1 MALGDGIRRNIA
13 TVSKEERDRLRD
25 AIIKLQTQRRYPG
38 QRSDSPVGGVT
49 YWFKQDEI
57 HANSHVHNC
66 PAFVPWHRE
75 LVNRFEA
82 LIREIDPELSLHY
95 WDWTQDPRNLPDGQG
110 GVINLFASDFF
121 GVPNGN
127 PGEPMQA
134 DSGPP
139 WRPDGFYVPDANPF
153 RSDNEFDPNNNPFD
167 PPRDLPYAVG
177 SGLPGIDDGAALNA
191 TSFRAFHDAINISH
205 GIAHGYIGGVLAD
218 AHKSFR
224 SPVAF
229 LLHANLDRIWAMWQR
244 AGHPERVE
252 PAHVYDY
259 TPGQWP
265 RDPELGQGD
274 VQSGAAWWG
283 FKSPMEP
290 WAGPAAQTAATGI
303 IANVVPVRP
312 WAAPENQ
319 QVYKDSRDLTIVFPP
334 SYDTVPHSA
343 YFILDRSN
351 FSAVEVQ
358 SQTAFA
364 GAMTLICD
372 GFTTNEL
379 GGAPPPPPS
388 LQLTFDSPNGPPAAP
403 YVTVAAEPAL
413 TEGGGPDVPQR
424 ISFPLD
430 ITFTDPSI
438 FNSVTDTRFVF
449 LRATIGITV
458 AETAFELSKQPNPY
472 MLDGPVS
479 WLSKDV
485 RVFKLLPG
493 QSLQASNMV
502 LPDPG
507 ADPNAPLTYITNLL
521 AEFRAIPDLNDDP
534 SHPFQRISQDEVQSQ
549 LEAGQTIGG
558 TPVFNFAVAKVRYRA
573 NTTSA
578 GNVQVFFRTFST
590 MRSALDYSYAG
601 NNPPTIN
608 YTRSGTWP
616 NGVPLLGLIDGE
628 IASIPYFA
636 VGRVD
641 STTTSMANQPL
652 DTPNIQNINADAGQ
666 EAVMF
671 FGCWLDFNQPPN
683 RFPFNPPDDHGPFAN
698 GAQPIPAVINGLH
711 ECLVAEIF
719 FQPGGGVDPI
729 SSGSTPASSDR
740 LAQRNLAID
749 PSGNP
754 GWPAT
759 HTVAHSFLIK
769 PSLLPA
775 GINATATGQ
784 AAVER
789 IAFDELMI
797 RWNDMP
803 RDTKATLYVPE
814 WDADQVLQMNAARQ
828 HPNVLHKVDAHTLA
842 IDLAD
847 ATFVPIPKAGKN
859 SYAGLITLTLP
870 DGVRTGQVYR
880 ADFQQIARLR
890 RFNGSFRFTVPI
902 GDETRMLPDEIRRL
916 AVLRY
921 IAEGKPAGSRW
932 QPIFARW
939 VATQAGK
946 VKGLG
951 GDPGQVPPSLTDPQ
965 GAGEPGGKQ
974 NRVTGKVRCLFYD
987 CFGDF
992 AGFDLEDCTECH
1004 HFTTG
1009 ERGIEEIIRRACRDR
1024 SWITVLFHGDSR
1036 HICEI
1041 VIECMHH
1048 RS

>member
-13 TVSKEERDRLRD
+13 TVSQEERDRLRD
-25 AIIKLQTQRRYPG
+25 AIIKLQTQQHYPG
-38 QRSDSPVGGVT
+38 ARGDSPVGGVS

-57 HANSHVHNC
+57 HANTHVHFC

-75 LVNRFEA
+75 LINRFEA
-82 LIREIDPELSLHY
+82 LIQEIDPQLSLHY
-95 WDWTQDPRNLPDGQG
+95 WDWTQDPQNLPDGQG
-110 GVINLFASDFF
+110 GTINLFTSAFF
-121 GVPNGN
+121 GQPNAN
-127 PGEPMQA
+127 LPGEPMQA
-134 DSGPP
+134 DAGPP
-139 WRPDGFYVPDANPF
+139 WRLDGFYVPNADPY
-153 RSDNEFDPNNNPFD
+153 RSDIENDPGHDNPFD
-167 PPRDLPYAVG
+167 PPLDLPYAVTG
-177 SGLPGIDDGAALNA
+177 GPTGIDDSAALA
-191 TSFRAFHDAINISH
+191 AGSFKQFHDAISVSH
-205 GIAHGYIGGVLAD
+205 GAAHGYIGGILSD
-218 AHKSFR
+218 PHTSFR
-224 SPVAF
+224 SPVAY
-229 LLHANLDRIWAMWQR
+229 LLHSNLDRIWAMWQR
-244 AGHPERVE
+244 APGHPQRVD
-252 PAHVYDY
+252 PVHVYDH
-259 TPGQWP
+259 TPGEWSQ
-265 RDPELGQGD
+265 DPELGAGD
-274 VQSGAAWWG
+274 LSVSQFPWWG

-290 WAGPAAQTAATGI
+290 WAGPAAQTMATGVV
-303 IANVVPVRP
+303 ANVAPVRP
-312 WAAPENQ
+312 WAPPENQ
-319 QVYKDSRDLTIVFPP
+319 QVYKDSRDPTVVFPP

-351 FSAVEVQ
+351 FSGVEVQ
-358 SQTAFA
+358 SQPAYA
-364 GAMTLICD
+364 GAMTLIFD

-379 GGAPPPPPS
+379 GGDPPPAPS
-388 LQLTFDSPNGPPAAP
+388 LQMTFDSPNGPSAAP
-403 YVTVAAEPAL
+403 YITVAAEPAL

-430 ITFTDPSI
+430 INFVDPTI
-438 FNSVTDTRFVF
+438 FNSFTDTRFVY
-449 LRATIGITV
+449 LVATDGITV
-458 AETAFELSKQPNPY
+458 AQTAFELSKQPNPY
-472 MLDGPVS
+472 MLDGAIS

-485 RVFKLLPG
+485 RVFKLFPG
-493 QSLQASNMV
+493 QNLPSSATV
-502 LPDPG
+502 LGNDPL
-507 ADPNAPLTYITNLL
+507 AYINNLL
-521 AEFRAIPDLNDDP
+521 TEFRGIPDLNDDP
-534 SHPFQRISQDEVQSQ
+534 SHPFQQISQDEVQSQ
-549 LEAGQTIGG
+549 LEAAQTIGG

-573 NTTSA
+573 NTTPT

-601 NNPPTIN
+601 SSPPTIN
-608 YTRSGTWP
+608 YTRSGAWP
-616 NGVPLLGLIDGE
+616 NGVPLLGIIDGE

-641 STTTSMANQPL
+641 STATSMANQLL

-671 FGCWLDFNQPPN
+671 FGCWLDFNQPQN
-683 RFPFNPPDDHGPFAN
+683 RFPFNPPDDHGPFTS
-698 GAQPIPAVINGLH
+698 GAQPIPAVISGLH

-719 FQPGGGVDPI
+719 YQPGGGADPI
-729 SSGSTPASSDR
+729 PSGSTPASSDR

-759 HTVAHSFLIK
+759 HTVAHSFMIK
-769 PSLLPA
+769 PSLLRA
-775 GINATATGQ
+775 GV
-784 AAVER
+784 AAVAAREQAVVER
-789 IAFDELMI
+789 FAFDELMI

-814 WDADQVLQMNAARQ
+814 WDVDQVLQLAATRQ
-828 HPNVLHKVDAHTLA
+828 HPNVLHKVDAHTLS

-847 ATFVPIPKAGKN
+847 STFVPIPDAPKN

-870 DGVRTGQVYR
+870 DTVRTGQVYR
-880 ADFQQIARLR
+880 ADFQQIARLQ

-916 AVLRY
+916 AILRY

-932 QPIFARW
+932 LAIFNRW
-939 VATQAGK
+939 IATQAGK

-951 GDPGQVPPSLTDPQ
+951 GDPDQVPPSLTDPQ
-965 GAGEPGGKQ
+965 GAGEPEADEF
-974 NRVTGKVRCLFYD
+974 RMTGKVRCLFYD

-992 AGFDLEDCTECH
+992 EGFDLEECTECH

-1009 ERGIEEIIRRACRDR
+1009 ERGIEEIIRRACHDR
-1024 SWITVLFHGDSR
+1024 SWVTVLFDDDSR
-1036 HICEI
+1036 RIRGI